1 MLLIRRFEERT
12 EEQYTRARIGGYCHL
27 AIGEEAANVGAI
39 DPMEPGDYVL
49 ASYRDHGTA
58 LAVGSEPHRVMAELF
73 GKATGVAG
81 GYGGSMHLLDV
92 ERHFL
97 GGWGIVGGQLPIAVG
112 VALALDYESKPNAVL
127 CQLGEGAT
135 NIGAFHES
143 LNLAAIWNLPIVFQ
157 VINNRYGMGTSVEM
171 ASAEPEQWKRAAAYR
186 MHGERVDGNDLL
198 AVREAADRLLRRARD
213 ERRPALLETTTYRF
227 RGHSVADAGKV
238 YRAAEEVAEAKK
250 HDPIDRFVAQH
261 GDRRRDRRAPAQRG
275 QRRDRRRHPPGRRR
289 SRARSGRPLRQRL
302 RRSGLARAVLAHGAR
317 RAVRRAGGD
326 ARMAGVTY
334 REALRRALDEELARD
349 DKVFLMGEEIGRF
362 EGSYKVTAGLY
373 AKYGPRRVRETP
385 IAEEGFVGAGV
396 GAAML
401 GLRPVVEIMTINFI
415 LVAMDMVVNHA
426 AKVRQMFGG
435 KVGVPLVIRT
445 PAGAGA
451 QLTAQHSQSLEVM
464 FAHTPGLKVVAPST
478 PLDAYGLL
486 KSAIRDDDPVLFVEN
501 LVLYNV
507 NGALPEPGDD
517 FTVPIGRAQVVREGR
532 DLTIVAHSYTV
543 RRALTVADRLSQ
555 HGIEVEVVDLRSL
568 RPLDAETVCRRAS
581 RRRRAR
587 SSPRRA
593 GRPTA
598 SGAELAARISRECF
612 DDLDAPVERVGGAEA
627 PMPYAK
633 PLELA
638 ALTLEDKIEKAA
650 RGLLAE
656 CGLLAEA

>member
-1 MLLIRRFEERT
+1 
-12 EEQYTRARIGGYCHL
+12 
-27 AIGEEAANVGAI
+27 
-39 DPMEPGDYVL
+39 
-49 ASYRDHGTA
+49 
-58 LAVGSEPHRVMAELF
+58 
-73 GKATGVAG
+73 
-81 GYGGSMHLLDV
+81 
-92 ERHFL
+92 
-97 GGWGIVGGQLPIAVG
+97 
-112 VALALDYESKPNAVL
+112 
-127 CQLGEGAT
+127 
-135 NIGAFHES
+135 
-143 LNLAAIWNLPIVFQ
+143 
-157 VINNRYGMGTSVEM
+157 
-171 ASAEPEQWKRAAAYR
+171 
-186 MHGERVDGNDLL
+186 
-198 AVREAADRLLRRARD
+198 
-213 ERRPALLETTTYRF
+213 
-227 RGHSVADAGKV
+227 
-238 YRAAEEVAEAKK
+238 
-250 HDPIDRFVAQH
+250 
-261 GDRRRDRRAPAQRG
+261 
-275 QRRDRRRHPPGRRR
+275 
-289 SRARSGRPLRQRL
+289 
-302 RRSGLARAVLAHGAR
+302 
-317 RAVRRAGGD
+317 
-326 ARMAGVTY
+326 MAGVTY

-349 DKVFLMGEEIGRF
+349 EKVFLMGEEIGRF

-507 NGALPEPGDD
+507 NGSLPEPGDD

-568 RPLDAETVCRRAS
+568 RPLDAETVCESVAKTSRALV
-581 RRRRAR
+581 AEEGW
-587 SSPRRA
+587 A
-593 GRPTA
+593 TYGV
-598 SGAELAARISRECF
+598 GAELAARISRECF

-627 PMPYAK
+627 PMPYSK

-638 ALTLEDKIEKAA
+638 ALALEDKLEKAA
-650 RGLLAE
+650 RGQLAD